1 MFTVSEC
8 CRHKSQH
15 LITVIRYA
23 LYRYYFKGILYTT
36 CITSMITKLFDMQ
49 LQLIRWPADDQQMT
63 SRWPAV
69 SLLRLSYQLSTLRLI
84 KQLRT
89 IILIRWLEFRHYLTI
104 ASQTLKMKIVLTKK
118 CSCHFGSSHIICFP
132 KSMWLSGW
140 GGIFLWYI
148 SCLYSVA

>member
-1 MFTVSEC
+1 MHCIGIILKENCIQLVSLQWLQNC
-8 CRHKSQH
+8 
-15 LITVIRYA
+15 L
-23 LYRYYFKGILYTT
+23 T
-36 CITSMITKLFDMQ
+36 CNYNWSDDQQMIS
-49 LQLIRWPADDQQMT
+49 RWPADDQQMT